1 MTKLLDAIDWLFRH
15 TLRSVIFGIVLL
27 AVIAAYMAVG
37 SGLPAVREYFE
48 TDELGFFNAWPL
60 KLLMVVM
67 VANLV
72 TVTLQ
77 RIPFTPPR
85 YGVWMV
91 HVGIVTLI
99 AGTGWYYSHKIEGS
113 ALLLKGRSTGTYYD
127 RWERALYFQAGG
139 PVTRVPLPGLPRFHA
154 YSDELKNV
162 DYLQGRGMTGVSP
175 IVPRGSGQASTAADL
190 VGAKSLAFSVTA
202 YWPYAY
208 VRERL
213 ENDPSANRT
222 AFTFNLPDV
231 GEDEPRDR
239 VLSAAMPKYA
249 RVQWGQADIEHREL
263 PDVAAVDALITK
275 AKSLHTVTFKV
286 GTFTNTANV
295 QVGDVI
301 QLGDSNYGVRIE
313 SFDPAWQTIDKQ
325 IVPKLTIVIAS
336 PTQTFRRMIL
346 GGGNK
351 ATDFKLGDADAGPMG
366 KRQKELLDPA
376 LDVSYAFNA
385 DTDLLPKGG
394 LGKTMF
400 LTTPNSSR
408 TTVLTVEANGP
419 PVVQT
424 FDGERGDIE
433 MIAPHTE
440 EAMLMRTMGRESP
453 HDHGKVAVQRT
464 DHAGAVVPFV
474 DEVPKAKRNRD
485 EGTSGRRQVVRVRYT
500 GLDSTDKPF
509 EGETL
514 VPFSEHPLETPWQ
527 GGLINVPNSTA
538 VAQVTLGNNFRMLPA
553 VARLDKLE
561 AFAYAGMDASVAPMI
576 RDYRS
581 TITLVEREGGTSRT
595 DTVFLNSPVF
605 YAGGNWI
612 FFQSQFD
619 LQNQRW
625 SVLGVGNRP
634 GVYVMVS
641 GCILIIVGIFY
652 AFYVKPVL
660 IRRMKAKAIAAAAG
674 RKAAPVPSPG
684 MAGRGLG
691 RGLPTKDA
699 TGARTR

>member
-1 MTKLLDAIDWLFRH
+1 MTKVLDAIDWLFRH
-15 TLRSVIFGIVLL
+15 TLRSVIFGIGLL
-27 AVIAAYMAVG
+27 AVIAAYMAIG

-77 RIPFTPPR
+77 RIPFTVPR

-91 HVGIVTLI
+91 HTGIVTLI

-113 ALLLKGRSTGTYYD
+113 ALLLRGRSTGTYYD

-139 PVTRVPLPGLPRFHA
+139 SVTRVPLTDLPRFHS
-154 YSDELKNV
+154 YSHELGNGK
-162 DYLQGRGMTGVSP
+162 YLIGRGMTGVSP
-175 IVPRGSGQASTAADL
+175 VVPRGSGQAATAADL
-190 VGAKSLAFSVTA
+190 VGAKSLAFSVTG

-213 ENDPSANRT
+213 QDDASVNRT
-222 AFTFNLPDV
+222 AFTFNLPDA
-231 GEDEPRDR
+231 GDDQPRDR
-239 VLSAAMPKYA
+239 VLSAAMPKFA
-249 RVQWGQADIEHREL
+249 RVPWGEADIEHREL
-263 PDVAAVDALITK
+263 PDAAAVDALVAK
-275 AKSLHTVTFKV
+275 AKALHTVTFKV
-286 GTFTNTANV
+286 GAFNNTAHV

-301 QLGDSNYGVRIE
+301 QLGDSGYGVRVE

-325 IVPKLTIVIAS
+325 IVPKLTVVVAS
-336 PTQTFRRMIL
+336 PTQTYRRMIL
-346 GGGNK
+346 SGGNK
-351 ATDFKLGDADAGPMG
+351 ATDFKLGEPGAGPIG
-366 KRQKELLDPA
+366 KRQKELLDPS
-376 LDVSYAFNA
+376 LDVSYTF
-385 DTDLLPKGG
+385 DGSTDLMPKAG
-394 LGKTMF
+394 LGKTIF
-400 LTTPNSSR
+400 LTTPTSPR

-419 PVVQT
+419 PTVQT
-424 FDGERGDIE
+424 FDGDRGDVE
-433 MIAPHTE
+433 IASPHSE
-440 EAMLMRTMGRESP
+440 EAMLMRTMGREAP
-453 HDHGKVAVQRT
+453 HDHDKIAVHRT
-464 DHAGAVVPFV
+464 DHAGQVVPFV
-474 DEVPKAKRNRD
+474 EEVPKEKRNRD

-500 GLDSTDKPF
+500 GLDSTDKAF

-527 GGLINVPNSTA
+527 GGLVNVPNSTA

-561 AFAYAGMDASVAPMI
+561 AFAYAGMDPAAAAMI

-581 TITLVEREGGTSRT
+581 TITLVDREGGATRT

-605 YAGGNWI
+605 YDGGKWI

-619 LQNQRW
+619 LQSQRW

-634 GVYVMVS
+634 GVHVMVS

-660 IRRMKAKAIAAAAG
+660 IRRMKAKAIAQASKRPAQQPAVG
-674 RKAAPVPSPG
+674 VV
-684 MAGRGLG
+684 
-691 RGLPTKDA
+691 T
-699 TGARTR
+699 